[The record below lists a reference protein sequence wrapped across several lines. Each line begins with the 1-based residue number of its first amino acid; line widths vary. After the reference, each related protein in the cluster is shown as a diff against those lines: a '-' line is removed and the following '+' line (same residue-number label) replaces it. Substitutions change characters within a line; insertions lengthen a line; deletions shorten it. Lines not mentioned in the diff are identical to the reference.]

1 MRKAKLVATVLGA
14 ALACVGLIVILW
26 WHTLVD
32 EHIGYCKTT
41 TDTCINR
48 QDAALGEPCEC
59 HGMGGGVF
67 GLDSTGVVV
76 PKAASAKRGGAKAR
90 MRAAI
95 ASMLSSRVWSATVT
109 GPNRHS

>member
-1 MRKAKLVATVLGA
+1 VQDEDAACEVWNDDLRQPEQAEAMRNAKLVAAILGGI
-14 ALACVGLIVILW
+14 LASVGLIVILW
-26 WHTLVD
+26 WHTSVD
-32 EHIGYCKTT
+32 EHIGYCKTP

-76 PKAASAKRGGAKAR
+76 PKDSK
-90 MRAAI
+90 
-95 ASMLSSRVWSATVT
+95 
-109 GPNRHS
+109 

>member
-14 ALACVGLIVILW
+14 ALACMGLIAILW
-26 WHTLVD
+26 WPTSVD
-32 EHIGYCKTT
+32 EHIGYCKTP

-76 PKAASAKRGGAKAR
+76 PKDS
-90 MRAAI
+90 
-95 ASMLSSRVWSATVT
+95 
-109 GPNRHS
+109 N